1 MQRKLLSFP
10 KNSSEIDH
18 YAKIIGGARYFRK
31 ISNSHIKEILRY
43 SELITLN
50 ADEYLIHKDQS
61 NSPELIVLLE
71 GSLAVRSNKQFVM
84 RLNNPGDL
92 VG

>member
-1 MQRKLLSFP
+1 MQRKPLSFP

-18 YAKIIGGARYFRK
+18 YAKIIGGGRYFRK

-71 GSLAVRSNKQFVM
+71 GSLAVRSK
-84 RLNNPGDL
+84 RLSLL
-92 VG
+92 VNQTTLPI

>member
-1 MQRKLLSFP
+1 MKRKRLYFP
-10 KNSSEIDH
+10 KNSSEINH
-18 YAKIIGGARYFRK
+18 YAKIIGGGRYFRK
-31 ISNSHIKEILRY
+31 VSNSHIKEILRH

-71 GSLAVRSNKQFVM
+71 GSLAVRSKSQFVM
-84 RLNNPGDL
+84 RLSSPGYL